1 MATSSTTSLLM
12 TGIRSRPIRVAYL
25 VDAATSSPDYLD
37 KVFAYS
43 VGYWGGRFHGV
54 FPVVAGNI
62 SDPWWKP
69 LELLDPDVVVT
80 NTNLTH
86 SCLDR
91 IERCV
96 LPSRYLGLTESERNR
111 CADHPYVP
119 IHGLDLVDTTAIP
132 QQIWARR
139 GPLQDPLFVRFK
151 PRHPVDDVHRV
162 VLRNFGVLPDD
173 VSTRAAFADLPVEE
187 IDDSAFTI
195 DELFRRLTEI
205 GSHAVLPV
213 DLASHA
219 AAFPAHLEYD
229 PHDRGFHLTIGESCF
244 DAAYH
249 WNRVFSSHPG
259 HGHLSLWL
267 PTAAVSDDQVVAAVA
282 AWIEQSYW
290 QSEWHRT
297 GSIVSFSLDDA
308 QLNQLSERFSRGGRL
323 LLRPVR
329 LTEAKYSFPNGQSP
343 HPPGWEPAFRLFGE
357 TSINTFVKR
366 YHLPFS
372 NERALLEIPRP
383 PVIGEH
389 RCSSNWMVDLQLQFH
404 PDRYEYTNVRPDWTL
419 PKRRGLAELFF
430 RDAECRVVSGGLPSL
445 QVSASTPTVA
455 IQVPTDRT
463 VFCSLLLDHPYCGHE
478 SVPAQ
483 PRRLKDMWASDEG
496 VTLRGMI
503 TLFGGL
509 WYCGHQFAQ
518 PFWRSILSEMAAAAP
533 GHRDRRRTLAT
544 LSQHFGILNSDAIKS
559 GIDVEYWKA
568 YPSFDED
575 FHRAF
580 DELVERGVLQ
590 QGVEIRC
597 PSCGSLYWYAV
608 DQLRP
613 HVRCLGCRTSIALP
627 TETEWSFR
635 LNDLVANALQPRED
649 LTCPSCGTDVPIGP
663 RAKRAKGTLA
673 DVQALYS
680 LQNEAHTGMFLALPC
695 QDLAIEHGGPRE
707 MELDVV
713 AIVGNRFMIGE
724 VKSHPNGFRQ
734 DEIDRAVAVAEEL
747 RPDELVLAA
756 PGEDW
761 SDELLG
767 RIEDARTKL
776 SHMSITLRVLKMR
789 W

>member
-1 MATSSTTSLLM
+1 MATASTTSLLM
-12 TGIRSRPIRVAYL
+12 ASIRSRPIRVAYL

-54 FPVVAGNI
+54 FPVVGGNVAE
-62 SDPWWKP
+62 SWWKP
-69 LELLDPDVVVT
+69 LELLDPDVVVANTDLT
-80 NTNLTH
+80 NA
-86 SCLDR
+86 CLDR
-91 IERCV
+91 LERCV

-119 IHGLDLVDTTAIP
+119 IYGLNLVDITAIP
-132 QQIWARR
+132 QRIWALR
-139 GPLQDPLFVRFK
+139 GPLEDPLFVRFK
-151 PRHPVDDVHRV
+151 PRHPVDEVHRV
-162 VLRNFGVLPDD
+162 VLRNFGVLSDD
-173 VSTRAAFADLPVEE
+173 VGTKGAFRDLPVED
-187 IDDSAFTI
+187 IDDSATTI
-195 DELFRRLTEI
+195 DALFNRLTEI
-205 GSHAVLPV
+205 GSRAILPV
-213 DLASHA
+213 DLALHA
-219 AAFPAHLEYD
+219 AAFPAHLQHD
-229 PHDRGFHLTIGESCF
+229 PSDSLFHLTIGDSCY

-249 WNRVFSSHPG
+249 WNRVFSSGAG
-259 HGHLSLWL
+259 HGCLSLWL
-267 PTAAVSDDQVVAAVA
+267 PRAAVSDDQAVAAVA
-282 AWIEQSYW
+282 AWIERSYW
-290 QSEWHRT
+290 QSGGQRT
-297 GSIVSFSLDDA
+297 GSIVSFSLDDTE
-308 QLNQLSERFSRGGRL
+308 LRQLSERFSRGGRL
-323 LLRPVR
+323 LLRPLP
-329 LTEAKYSFPNGQSP
+329 LTEATYSFSEGRPP
-343 HPPGWEPAFRLFGE
+343 HHPGWQAAFTPLGKP
-357 TSINTFVKR
+357 SINTFVAR

-383 PVIGEH
+383 PVIGEYPG
-389 RCSSNWMVDLQLQFH
+389 SSKWMVDLQLQFH

-430 RDAECRVVSGGLPSL
+430 PDAGCRVVSGGLPSL
-445 QVSASTPTVA
+445 QVSANTPTVA

-463 VFCSLLLDHPYCGHE
+463 VFCSLLLDHPYCSHE
-478 SVPAQ
+478 SIPARA
-483 PRRLKDMWASDEG
+483 RRLKDMWASPEG

-509 WYCGHQFAQ
+509 WYCGYQFAQ

-533 GHRDRRRTLAT
+533 GHRDRRRTLAM
-544 LSQHFGILNSDAIKS
+544 LRQRFGILKSDAIKS

-575 FHRAF
+575 FRRAF

-590 QGVEIRC
+590 QGVETRC

-635 LNDLVANALQPRED
+635 LNDLAANALQPKEA
-649 LTCPSCGTDVPIGP
+649 LTCPSCGKDVPLGA
-663 RAKRAKGTLA
+663 RGKRARGTLA
-673 DVQALYS
+673 VVQALYC
-680 LQNEAHTGMFLALPC
+680 LQDEARGGMFLALPC
-695 QDLAIEHGGPRE
+695 QDLAQEYGGSSE
-707 MELDVV
+707 MELDVI
-713 AIVGNRFMIGE
+713 ALVGSRFIIGE
-724 VKSHPNGFRQ
+724 VKSHPNGFCKE
-734 DEIDRAVAVAEEL
+734 DIGRAVAVAEEL

-761 SDELLG
+761 SGEVLG
-767 RIEDARTKL
+767 WIEGARTKL
-776 SHMSITLRVLKMR
+776 LSTPIAVRILKMR